1 MVTPNIFSYPR
12 YKNHEPDDYFAN
24 NRASPTFTRKSHDRW
39 AAKHVRALQQIHD
52 ILPPTHWLTIKFNR
66 PEPVFIIKKFLATLT
81 RAVGYFNKTRGQHLG
96 LFGVMEPEK
105 GCTVHLHVLVRT
117 TLNDP
122 AHFIRKKI
130 DAFNRKHGTTISI
143 PYCEVP
149 NEIDAVTCY
158 PFKLGSKEKLLFE
171 SKNGLRYTYQSG
183 KYFLGKSKLK
193 YEREKRQ
200 NWIVSKHEA
209 EVDAM
214 LCNFEDFVSKRNNP
228 DHDPSR
234 TTPESPLCTVNKRHI
249 KKQRPVKA
257 WLINKVHPKCRS
269 PCAFAL

>member
-1 MVTPNIFSYPR
+1 MVTPRVFSYPR

-81 RAVGYFNKTRGQHLG
+81 RAVGYFNKTKGQHLA

-117 TLNDP
+117 TLNNP
-122 AHFIRKKI
+122 VIFLSNKI

-149 NEIDAVTCY
+149 DEIDAVTCY
-158 PFKLGSKEKLLFE
+158 PFKLGSKDKLLFE
-171 SKNGLRYTYQSG
+171 SRNGLRYTYQCG

-193 YEREKRQ
+193 YERERRKH
-200 NWIVSKHEA
+200 WIVSKYEA
-209 EVDAM
+209 EADAI
-214 LCNFEDFVSKRNNP
+214 LCNFEDFVSKRSDP
-228 DHDPSR
+228 DPEGAPSSL
-234 TTPESPLCTVNKRHI
+234 E
-249 KKQRPVKA
+249 RPRFCVVLSRDNSLRPTNECRRRK
-257 WLINKVHPKCRS
+257 LLPKIRS
-269 PCAFAL
+269 PCAWP